1 MIGYRV
7 VVMGKQYETKRDKN
21 EKKKQMKK
29 RVKTQ
34 KDSFQKQ
41 HQSNEFKSLEIHLK
55 TVSITSVIIKLPK
68 R

>member
-29 RVKTQ
+29 WVKTQ
-34 KDSFQKQ
+34 KDSV
-41 HQSNEFKSLEIHLK
+41 LEV
-55 TVSITSVIIKLPK
+55 VSE
-68 R
+68 